1 MPKAGWMHQ
10 FPRVTKSDQF
20 HHQIASIA
28 RDIRDSAVIGNI
40 LGKQSGQSG
49 VQKALEDY
57 TEKVVT
63 DKLNGTAEST
73 NPLKQKIAEK
83 IDLMTDYAL
92 ARQLSGEST
101 PPAPNSTQD
110 VIAAAKALTELNS
123 TVTQLA
129 LDERD
134 RAVEDRENT
143 EAQIGQTIERTR
155 AEEQQKAASLMD
167 IVTKSFENQMTM
179 LNRFTSLQV
188 EVIRKD
194 AEAQVANTE
203 AKSNRI
209 LEEVKQMFA
218 TALSAKDQQIALI
231 QTQNDAQLSL
241 LKESHQHEL
250 ALKDMEKTQLVN
262 QAQSQSHQNVA
273 PWEAHYRTRMAD
285 ILADDAAVQAVDKH
299 NKSMADQGFKDAAA
313 EALKAAPAALT
324 QLVQTLAQLAAPA
337 NPDTV
342 RNGIPGIPPNPEG
355 RSNPGGRPNAARPIT
370 PDMASNP
377 LANSAMPNSAMPSG
391 APNPMSNGASNPR
404 PHDMPNAAPPDLTV
418 VPRGPRLASR
428 PHPQARPAALTLSAS
443 NRLDQEMT
451 HG

>member
-1 MPKAGWMHQ
+1 MPKTGWLHQ

-20 HHQIASIA
+20 HHQMTSIA
-28 RDIRDSAVIGNI
+28 RDIRDSAMIGN
-40 LGKQSGQSG
+40 LLNKQSGSSG
-49 VQKALEDY
+49 VQKALENY

-63 DKLNGTAEST
+63 EKLNGTAESS
-73 NPLKQKIAEK
+73 NPLKQKIAEN
-83 IDLMTDYAL
+83 IGLMTDYAL

-143 EAQIGQTIERTR
+143 EAHLGQAIERTR
-155 AEEQQKAASLMD
+155 VEEQQKAASLMD
-167 IVTKSFENQMTM
+167 IVMKSFQNQMTM
-179 LNRFTSLQV
+179 LDRFTTLQLDV
-188 EVIRKD
+188 VRKD
-194 AEAQVANTE
+194 AEAQVANVE

-231 QTQNDAQLSL
+231 QTQNDAQLQL
-241 LKESHQHEL
+241 VKESHQHEL
-250 ALKDMEKTQLVN
+250 ALKEMEKTQLLS
-262 QAQSQSHQNVA
+262 QAQSQASQNIA

-299 NKSMADQGFKDAAA
+299 NKSLADQGFKDAAA

-324 QLVQTLAQLAAPA
+324 QLVQAFAQMAAPA

-342 RNGIPGIPPNPEG
+342 RNGIPGV
-355 RSNPGGRPNAARPIT
+355 RPNANPMAGPNANPMT
-370 PDMASNP
+370 MASDQALPNIP
-377 LANSAMPNSAMPSG
+377 PSAKPPQAMPSHAMPSQATPSH
-391 APNPMSNGASNPR
+391 APLPDNPL
-404 PHDMPNAAPPDLTV
+404 AAPPDLTV
-418 VPRGPRLASR
+418 VSRGPRLASR
-428 PHPQARPAALTLSAS
+428 PHPQARPAGLVLASA
-443 NRLDQEMT
+443 NRLAQEMP
-451 HG
+451 HA